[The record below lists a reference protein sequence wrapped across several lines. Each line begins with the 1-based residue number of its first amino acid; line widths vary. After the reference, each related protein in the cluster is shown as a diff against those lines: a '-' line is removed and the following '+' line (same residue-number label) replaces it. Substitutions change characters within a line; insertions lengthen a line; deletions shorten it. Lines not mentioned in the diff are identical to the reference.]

1 MSYRSP
7 CFRKLQIPGY
17 GGPCQH
23 RNPYPAYA
31 HLCAML
37 QVEGNFTTSL
47 SERNQSGSV
56 CKLQIISDDD
66 PPVQH

>member
-1 MSYRSP
+1 
-7 CFRKLQIPGY
+7 
-17 GGPCQH
+17 
-23 RNPYPAYA
+23 
-31 HLCAML
+31 ML